1 MSDTHLRQVLRP
13 QLDDLQVKGL
23 YKRERQLQGPQGSS
37 IRVGG
42 REVINF
48 CANNYLGL
56 ANHPAIVEAAH
67 EGLRK
72 YGFGLASVRFICGT
86 QDLHKELEA
95 DIARF
100 FRKEDAIL
108 YTSCFDAN
116 GGLFETLLGDDDG
129 VISDELNHASI

>member
-1 MSDTHLRQVLRP
+1 MPDLPIIEHLRS
-13 QLDDLQVKGL
+13 QLNSLKQQGL
-23 YKRERQLQGPQGSS
+23 YKSERRIQTPQDSS
-37 IRVGG
+37 IKVNG

-67 EGLRK
+67 QGLRD

-116 GGLFETLLGDDDG
+116 GGLFETLLGDDDAI
-129 VISDELNHASI
+129 ISDELNHA